1 MALTKTQKTFAA
13 SALGAIAAGGLAYY
27 FRKELG
33 SVLFGRPII
42 EEDVKAKL
50 PIAKPLL
57 TITDFEGN
65 YDIDGVSYDVEG
77 TIISSDDTKHYRD
90 YPV

>member
-1 MALTKTQKTFAA
+1 MTLTRTQKTIAA
-13 SALGAIAAGGLAYY
+13 SALGAAAVGGLAFF

-33 SVLFGRPII
+33 SLLFGRPII
-42 EEDVKAKL
+42 EDEVKAKL

-65 YDIDGVSYDVEG
+65 YDLDGVSYDVEG

>member
-1 MALTKTQKTFAA
+1 MELTKSQKTLAA
-13 SALGAIAAGGLAYY
+13 GALGAIAAGSLAYF
-27 FRKELG
+27 FRKEIG
-33 SVLFGRPII
+33 SLLFGRPII
-42 EEDVKAKL
+42 EDDVKAKL

-65 YDIDGVSYDVEG
+65 YDLDGVSYDVEG
-77 TIISSDDTKHYRD
+77 TIISSDDTKHYQD